1 MEAIKKRK
9 FRKRGDSILD
19 KKTTGEKILYV
30 FVFLFFSLQAL
41 SLILPVGWMIMSSLK
56 GLREYETANPF
67 AFPVAWEFEN
77 YIEAFKALNAND
89 TNFFGMILNSLWY
102 TTIATALG
110 VFIPACTGYVMS
122 KYRFPGHSLIFGIAI
137 VSMVIP
143 IVGSAASRMKILSW
157 LMLDDSPLYVIVNSL
172 GGFGGTFL
180 VYYGF
185 FKALS
190 WSYAEAVMIDGGG
203 HFTIFFKI
211 MLPQALPI
219 LLTYAITGA
228 IGNWNEY
235 ESIILY
241 LPSYPTLASGLYEF
255 QSVQTRSPDW
265 PVYFAGLII
274 SVIPTIALFCAFS
287 DRIMTSLSIG
297 GLKG

>member
-1 MEAIKKRK
+1 MKEGVKKLRK
-9 FRKRGDSILD
+9 SGGSILD

-30 FVFLFFSLQAL
+30 VVFAIFTLQSL

-67 AFPVAWEFEN
+67 ALPVAWEFEN
-77 YIEAFKALNAND
+77 YLEAFKALNAGD

-102 TTIATALG
+102 TIISTALG
-110 VFIPACTGYVMS
+110 VFVPATTGYIMS
-122 KYRFPGHSLIFGIAI
+122 KYRFPGHGVIFSVAIIA
-137 VSMVIP
+137 MVIP
-143 IVGSAASRMKILSW
+143 IVGSAASRMKIIAFLH
-157 LMLDDSPLYVIVNSL
+157 LDDSPLYAIVNSL

-211 MLPQALPI
+211 MLPQAMPI

-228 IGNWNEY
+228 IGYWNEY
-235 ESIILY
+235 ETMILY
-241 LPSYPTLASGLYEF
+241 LPSYPTLASGLFEF